1 MPVMDRGHPGWSLL
15 GDILCSPLSGAP
27 EDREGC
33 SQGVS
38 LSVCPSWAWPPG
50 RRGPYGFVLRQP
62 VRNAQAADLCRDL
75 LPMAWLGDPD
85 GCEVLSRG
93 EALQLEAGGLFLDHG
108 WWPAFSELT
117 SGVIRLMVGRS

>member
-1 MPVMDRGHPGWSLL
+1 MQKHIVKMGNSPLTLKALTDYLPALRRLASVPVMDRGHPGWSLL
-15 GDILCSPLSGAP
+15 GDILCSPLTGAP

-38 LSVCPSWAWPPG
+38 LSVCPSGAWPPG

-75 LPMAWLGDPD
+75 LPMAWLGDPN

-93 EALQLEAGGLFLDHG
+93 EAL
-108 WWPAFSELT
+108 
-117 SGVIRLMVGRS
+117 